1 VIPTGSR
8 WALWCLA
15 LLLSLT
21 LLIKGRVL
29 SPKGEDAAF
38 PVAPPAA
45 SVLVRL
51 AGNPP
56 RPGIFRFPAATSVT
70 TAIKMTL
77 PDLPL
82 MLLPAGVPDRPLL
95 SGDILTLRCKNGK
108 VSVLSLEPMSGKERM
123 LLGIPLDPDRLE
135 VQEWEALPGIGPVLA
150 ARIVADRQENGAFGG
165 LEGVLRV
172 PGIGAGTLERIK
184 RYF

>member
-1 VIPTGSR
+1 VIPVGSR

-38 PVAPPAA
+38 PVVPPAA

-51 AGNPP
+51 AGNLP
-56 RPGIFRFPAATSVT
+56 RPGIFYLPAATSVT
-70 TAIKMTL
+70 GAIKMTL
-77 PDLPL
+77 PDFPL
-82 MLLPAGVPDRPLL
+82 VLLAAGVPDRPLH
-95 SGDILTLRCKNGK
+95 SGDILTLRCENGK
-108 VSVLSLEPMSGKERM
+108 VSVLSLEPMAGRERM
-123 LLGIPLDPDRLE
+123 LLGIPLNPDHLG
-135 VQEWEALPGIGPVLA
+135 VQEWEALPGIGPLLA

-165 LEGVLRV
+165 IEGVLRV
-172 PGIGAGTLERIK
+172 PGIGPGTLARIK